1 MTDNGE
7 SDNKNDELD
16 KITRELLSRNLE
28 TGAETHLTFAE
39 MNG

>member
-28 TGAETHLTFAE
+28 TGEVTHLTFAE